1 MAFPTLAE
9 PIYLVA
15 RTKKAARHAALE
27 PASSGGPVPTEAEAR
42 SEDRNPG

>member
-1 MAFPTLAE
+1 MAFPTSAE

-15 RTKKAARHAALE
+15 GTKRAARHAALG
-27 PASSGGPVPTEAEAR
+27 PASFGGRSNEAEAR